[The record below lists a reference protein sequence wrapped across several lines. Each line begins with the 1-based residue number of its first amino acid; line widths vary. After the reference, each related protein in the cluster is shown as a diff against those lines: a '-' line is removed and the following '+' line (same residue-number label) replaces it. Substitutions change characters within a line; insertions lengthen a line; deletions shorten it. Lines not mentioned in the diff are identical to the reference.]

1 MGSADRIHPATVL
14 VAAVDAV
21 GITAGALI
29 LRVPFALA
37 IGVLVFL
44 LSFIP
49 IVGALLSGAVAV
61 LIALVAQGP
70 VTALI
75 MLAVVI
81 GVQQVLES
89 HILQPFILG
98 RSVRIHP
105 LAIIAAIATGA
116 ILAGIVGTLVA
127 VPIAAVVKSVAEN
140 LFRRDDGEGDDRSSP
155 ARAASRRCA
164 PGGRRVARLTW
175 CDPPAG
181 RSGLGLADV
190 DQPADAV
197 LVGQLPEL
205 VAPHLLLQ
213 RRADVG
219 AVGEAL
225 PVARRVSASSPLRL
239 TVMLDPGDGAVMN
252 DGVSAPMIV
261 KPAPVSSWPC
271 MTRSPSAPS
280 VPYSLK

>member
-1 MGSADRIHPATVL
+1 MDSSGAVAWGQLTAYTQATVL

-81 GVQQVLES
+81 GVQRLES

-140 LFRRDDGEGDDRSSP
+140 LFRRDDGEATTRKFAGEGRISTMRP
-155 ARAASRRCA
+155 WRPESRPPDCGA
-164 PGGRRVARLTW
+164 TLRRVAQAWGWLMLT
-175 CDPPAG
+175 
-181 RSGLGLADV
+181 S
-190 DQPADAV
+190 QPTPY
-197 LVGQLPEL
+197 LS
-205 VAPHLLLQ
+205 
-213 RRADVG
+213 
-219 AVGEAL
+219 
-225 PVARRVSASSPLRL
+225 VSCPNSSPHICFSSGVL
-239 TVMLDPGDGAVMN
+239 ML
-252 DGVSAPMIV
+252 
-261 KPAPVSSWPC
+261 
-271 MTRSPSAPS
+271 APS
-280 VPYSLK
+280 ERPCQ